1 MEPYKINIILPC
13 YKVAQYIERCINSI
27 LTQDF
32 PNYEVII
39 INDGSPD
46 NLLQICKQWEGLSN
60 FTILSFPNQGLS
72 QARNEGLAVAQ
83 GEYVYFLDPD
93 DFIEPQLLSTCYQ
106 VLSDT
111 HADAIKFG
119 FKSTEIESGI
129 SWNTVSKENKGY
141 YSNKDIITEYMP
153 KFIGFSLFDIKQEN
167 FKTLWER
174 KEFAGVCM
182 FMYRREILIRNKI
195 YFPKGVSLVEDKI
208 FNVHFFCYARHI
220 EIINKVLYNYQIRTN
235 GLMTGSLRNPR
246 GLIRNK
252 IDGSVEREKLRK
264 LYQKEHGI
272 DIFNTYH
279 GSLILSGMELCVK
292 LSSIKYSDG
301 IKGLHQYLSLPM
313 VQYAFKNLDY
323 QGLSFKLKIASFCI
337 THHLTG
343 LLFTGTWLLTKMGLK
358 IK

>member
-1 MEPYKINIILPC
+1 MEPYKISIILPC

-27 LTQDF
+27 LAQDF
-32 PNYEVII
+32 LDYEVII

-46 NLLQICKQWEGLSN
+46 NLLQICKQWEELSN

-72 QARNEGLAVAQ
+72 QARNEGLTVAQ

-93 DFIEPQLLSTCYQ
+93 DFIEPQLLSTCYRI
-106 VLSDT
+106 LSET
-111 HADAIKFG
+111 HADAITFG
-119 FKSTEIESGI
+119 FKSIEIESGI

-153 KFIGFSLFDIKQEN
+153 RFIGFSLFDMKQEN
-167 FKTLWER
+167 FKTVGKR
-174 KEFAGVCM
+174 KEFASVWR

-195 YFPKGVSLVEDKI
+195 FFPKGVTLVEDKI
-208 FNVHFFCYARHI
+208 FNVHFFCSARHI
-220 EIINKVLYNYQIRTN
+220 EIINKVLYNYLIKPN

-246 GLIRNK
+246 GLIRSK
-252 IDGSVEREKLRK
+252 IDGVIERERLRK